1 MYHAALLP
9 DRDDFRTSSSKP
21 GMLGMDPRGVRARGV
36 GFALLALGGALDFA
50 GATFRRLCLVNR
62 QNEDTAKTLVGWLI
76 GWWFHKWRNKKN
88 P

>member
-1 MYHAALLP
+1 
-9 DRDDFRTSSSKP
+9 
-21 GMLGMDPRGVRARGV
+21 MLGMDPRGFRDRGV

-76 GWWFHKWRNKKN
+76 GW
-88 P
+88 